1 MCLSYVFNVSSLW
14 LECIDSAQEYGHKE
28 DGIRRFCSHQ
38 PSTGRHLRTCLF
50 SIEMSGN
57 HPPYKSFIFLLFT
70 CSLSFFP
77 HLFEKSS
84 VTWGDV
90 ELHHLSR
97 RIKFYSLTF
106 SLWSSICE
114 AIFFKLFDN
123 LAMENHIQCYFFFW
137 SLISVSERNYFCDCW
152 YSMTGTL
159 FFRKRVSVCSKLSE
173 V

>member
-1 MCLSYVFNVSSLW
+1 
-14 LECIDSAQEYGHKE
+14 
-28 DGIRRFCSHQ
+28 
-38 PSTGRHLRTCLF
+38 
-50 SIEMSGN
+50 MSGN
-57 HPPYKSFIFLLFT
+57 HPPYKSFIFPLFT

-114 AIFFKLFDN
+114 AIFFKLFGN
-123 LAMENHIQCYFFFW
+123 QQWRTIYNAISFFDPW
-137 SLISVSERNYFCDCW
+137 LGYLKGTISVTVGTLWLELYSFARQSLFLVNSPKIIIFECLCDFVGRCW
-152 YSMTGTL
+152 YICLVTIKM
-159 FFRKRVSVCSKLSE
+159 KRYIYRVKIAKTNRN
-173 V
+173 